1 MLAIAEVRAPLA
13 LTTSAPTSSLGNSPN
28 FFFFAVAQ
36 SLEIGSRWG
45 SKDPSGLELE
55 YYTQKKGVSSDKAT
69 GRGKPERCAGP
80 TTRASYAG
88 GAPPDN

>member
-13 LTTSAPTSSLGNSPN
+13 LTTSAPTSSLGNSPV

-36 SLEIGSRWG
+36 SSETGSRWG

-55 YYTQKKGVSSDKAT
+55 DCTQKKKGVSSDKAT
-69 GRGKPERCAGP
+69 GRGKPGRCAGP
-80 TTRASYAG
+80 TTQASYAG
-88 GAPPDN
+88 ARASR